1 MASKLRVDSILPVDG
16 APTSGG
22 GGIVQVVQATKTD
35 TFTTTSAGVQD
46 ITGLSVSITP
56 KFATSKFLV
65 RANISATASNSG
77 NGILLNGTTT
87 GSLLEPSGYS
97 SRGRSAAGELYAP
110 GGSVDTFQSFSI
122 EILDSPGTTATQT
135 YKAQVF
141 VRNNGNTIYIN
152 RSANDGDDAGKS
164 RGCSTITV
172 MEVSA

>member
-1 MASKLRVDSILPVDG
+1 MASQLRVDKIVPVDG
-16 APTSGG
+16 VPTGGG

-46 ITGLSVSITP
+46 ITGLSVNITP

>member
-1 MASKLRVDSILPVDG
+1 MASQLRVDKILPVDG

>member
-1 MASKLRVDSILPVDG
+1 MASQLRVNKIVPVDG
-16 APTSGG
+16 APSGGG

-97 SRGRSAAGELYAP
+97 SRGRSASGELYAP
-110 GGSVDTFQSFSI
+110 GGSVDTYQSFSV

-141 VRNNGNTIYIN
+141 VRDNGNTIYIN
-152 RSANDGDDAGKS
+152 RSANDGNDGGKS

>member
-16 APTSGG
+16 VPTGGG

-135 YKAQVF
+135 YKVQSQTE
-141 VRNNGNTIYIN
+141 GSYTTYIN
-152 RSANDGDDAGKS
+152 RSASDADSTSIS
-164 RGCSTITV
+164 RSASTVTL
-172 MEVSA
+172 MEISA